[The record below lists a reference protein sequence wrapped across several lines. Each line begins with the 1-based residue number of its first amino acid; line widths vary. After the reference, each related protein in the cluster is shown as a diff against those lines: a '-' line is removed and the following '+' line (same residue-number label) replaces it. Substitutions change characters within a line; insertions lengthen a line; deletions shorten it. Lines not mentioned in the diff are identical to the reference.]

1 VGEEVKLHKGKKLL
15 ERGKSIMA
23 YKLTVK
29 AFNQYLKELES
40 EYVVFAPVVIPGK
53 GAFTNTDAVRYEK
66 IKRLEDVEFRV
77 KSNFSAKEILLPITE
92 TLFYFSE
99 DNWTEPKIQDKKI
112 LLLLRSCDIHG
123 MKRLDN
129 IYLKNGCE
137 DPYYKAFR
145 EKVRFCLIECHES
158 FTNCFCVSMGTN
170 ITDEYDM
177 FIRPEGDFVYV
188 GINNKALDRLNE
200 KIVDLSPR
208 FVMKNETKVA
218 MPEELGKGIAQSP
231 FWEEYSS
238 RCVGC
243 GRCSFVCPTCSC
255 FSMQDIFYKE
265 NKNMGE
271 RRRVWSSCMV
281 DGFTD
286 MAGGHSFRKKQG
298 DRMRFRVMHKLHDY
312 KKRFGYHM
320 CVGCGRC
327 DDVCPEYISIAHCA
341 NRLKSIVE
349 EK

>member
-1 VGEEVKLHKGKKLL
+1 LEGQDQGLHKKSCWKG
-15 ERGKSIMA
+15 EKSIMA
-23 YKLTVK
+23 YKLSLI
-29 AFNQYLKELES
+29 AFNQYLQNLEKE
-40 EYVVFAPVVIPGK
+40 YIVFAPVVVPGK
-53 GAFTNTDAVRYEK
+53 GVFTNTDSVRYEK
-66 IKRLEDVEFRV
+66 IKKLEEVEFAV

-92 TLFYFSE
+92 TLFYFNE
-99 DNWTEPKIQDKKI
+99 DNWTEPKTTEKKI
-112 LLLLRSCDIHG
+112 LLFLRSCDIHG
-123 MKRLDN
+123 IKRLDD

-145 EKVRFCLIECHES
+145 EKLRFCFIECQES
-158 FTNCFCVSMGTN
+158 FANCFCVSMNTN
-170 ITDEYDM
+170 ISDDYDM

-188 GINNKALDRLNE
+188 EINNKELDRLEE
-200 KIVDLSPR
+200 KVVDLSPC
-208 FVMKNETKVA
+208 FVMENKTKVS
-218 MPEELGKGIAQSP
+218 MPDKLAKGLAQSA

-238 RCVGC
+238 RCIGC

-327 DDVCPEYISIAHCA
+327 DDACPEYISIAHCA
-341 NRLKSIVE
+341 NKLMSIVE

>member
-1 VGEEVKLHKGKKLL
+1 VGEEVKLHNGKKLL

-188 GINNKALDRLNE
+188 GINNQALDRLNE

-271 RRRVWSSCMV
+271 RRRVWSSCMI

-327 DDVCPEYISIAHCA
+327 DDACPEYISIAHCA